1 MARHKEFD
9 QEEALE
15 KAMETFWCYGYEGTS
30 IQVLVKNMGINRGSL
45 YDTFGD
51 KRALFQAAIAHYD
64 QTVVKDAIARLEAP
78 DASKSAIVNHFYT
91 LIDRAVTDVQRR
103 GCLITNTA
111 VELCPHDPDTATRI
125 ATNLK
130 RIEQAFYQ
138 VLVRAKEKGELS
150 DKHDLNAL
158 ASFLTC
164 TLQGLRV
171 SSKVNPDREA
181 LRSIAQVALS
191 VLD

>member
-1 MARHKEFD
+1 
-9 QEEALE
+9 
-15 KAMETFWCYGYEGTS
+15 METFWCYGYEGTS
-30 IQVLVKNMGINRGSL
+30 MQVLVKNMGINRGSL

-64 QTVVKDAIARLEAP
+64 QTVVKEAIARLEAP
-78 DASKSAIVNHFYT
+78 DASKSAIIDHFYT

-130 RIEQAFYQ
+130 RIERAFYQ
-138 VLVRAKEKGELS
+138 ALVRAKEKGELS
-150 DKHDLNAL
+150 DQHDLNAL

-164 TLQGLRV
+164 ILQGLRV
-171 SSKVNPDREA
+171 TSKVNPNRQV
-181 LRSIAQVALS
+181 LRGIAQVALS

>member
-78 DASKSAIVNHFYT
+78 NASKSAIIDHFYT

-130 RIEQAFYQ
+130 RIERAFYQ
-138 VLVRAKEKGELS
+138 ALVRAKEKGELS
-150 DKHDLNAL
+150 DKHDKNAF

-171 SSKVNPDREA
+171 ASKVNPDRKA